1 MKSEKMAAILSL
13 LILVLLTVHL
23 SHDMIYGY
31 EPARLKSLI
40 ATPFVAL
47 WLYAALALAGRRSGY
62 VLLLVGGLVAS
73 VVPIVHLSGTGIREE
88 VVQSS
93 GGFFFILTLIAL
105 AMCASISFALS
116 IHGFWRLKG
125 GAVSLLWTVIAV
137 AAAGAIGYLA
147 YLRT

>member
-1 MKSEKMAAILSL
+1 MKPEKMAAILPL

-23 SHDMIYGY
+23 SHDMVYGY
-31 EPARLKSLI
+31 EPARLTSLI
-40 ATPFVAL
+40 AAPFVAL

-73 VVPIVHLSGTGIREE
+73 VVPIVHMSGNGIRDE
-88 VVQSS
+88 VVHSS
-93 GGFFFILTLIAL
+93 GGFLFILTLIAL
-105 AMCASISFALS
+105 AMSASLSFALS

-125 GAVSLLWTVIAV
+125 GVVSLLWSAIAI

-147 YLRT
+147 YLRN